1 MRERASGPPAR
12 FREFLPQETSCGSK
26 LAAPGAEGG
35 RTMHAFRRLIPAAL
49 ALLALV
55 LVLSGSGTIAAAES
69 SGLADKKPIVAAAC
83 AECPWGTIAQVLK
96 QALQPHGYDLQIC
109 YTCSRGDN
117 PRIVT
122 GDVKPPPTDPEGSPT
137 PPAGPID
144 FGITSGANLW
154 AAYQGAGR
162 AS

>member
-26 LAAPGAEGG
+26 LAAPA
-35 RTMHAFRRLIPAAL
+35 RPCTHSAVAL